1 MTDLGDAPAG
11 NAARS
16 HARGVP
22 RQRHISGSATSG
34 SATSGSA
41 TSGSA
46 TSGSATSGHAPSRSA
61 PSRTGS
67 RARPKAGAGRRARPV
82 GRGRRILR
90 TAAISLS
97 ALVLATAGVGW
108 WFYEHLNGNLH
119 SVPLTDG
126 SGDSAGKE
134 KADAFGRTPINLLV
148 VGSDG
153 RTNASDCQLGG
164 GCSQTGVQSG
174 ANADVEMV
182 MHISADRSN
191 ATVMS
196 IPRDTVT
203 TVPACK
209 DTETGVST
217 NGYTG
222 MVNSALQYGPACQV
236 ATVHRLTG
244 IPIDHFVKLDF
255 SGVVKMSDAVG
266 GVSAC
271 VDKDVYDTYSHLKLA
286 QGTHTLK
293 GVAALEFVRSRHGF
307 GDGSDLGRTYS
318 QHLFLSSMIRKF
330 KSAGTLTDPT
340 AVYRLADAATKALT
354 VDTGL
359 GSISK
364 LIGLAADV
372 DKVPAKRIT
381 FTTMQTAPDPGDSN
395 RLVPAATAQSLFAT
409 IANDQSLTNS
419 SGDKTAAA
427 STTAKATAS
436 ASTVPAAQIAVT
448 VENGT
453 TVTGRASAVATA
465 LLDKG
470 FGSGTTTGNAG
481 GTTSTTTLTYGS
493 GHKAEA
499 QTTAKALGLPSS
511 HLKQS
516 DATGTGLTLVI
527 GTDWTS
533 GTAYP
538 AATPAPA
545 DTKAATSNAHAETA
559 DQSKTCAKVS
569 PYRTV
574 SLNGV
579 AMTPTQAYRAA
590 SGIKDSAP

>member
-1 MTDLGDAPAG
+1 MTDPGDGPAG
-11 NAARS
+11 NATRI

-22 RQRHISGSATSG
+22 RQRHTSG
-34 SATSGSA
+34 SATSGSGA
-41 TSGSA
+41 
-46 TSGSATSGHAPSRSA
+46 SRSA

-67 RARPKAGAGRRARPV
+67 RARPKAGAGGRRARPAR
-82 GRGRRILR
+82 RGGRILR

-97 ALVLATAGVGW
+97 ALVLATSGVGW

-126 SGDSAGKE
+126 TGSDSAGKE
-134 KADAFGRTPINLLV
+134 KPDAFGRTPINLLV
-148 VGSDG
+148 MGSDG
-153 RTNASDCQLGG
+153 RTDASDCKLGG
-164 GCSQTGVQSG
+164 GCSKTGVQSG
-174 ANADVEMV
+174 SNADVEMV

-196 IPRDTVT
+196 IPRDTMT

-209 DTETGVST
+209 DTETGMST
-217 NGYTG
+217 KGYTG
-222 MVNSALQYGPACQV
+222 MVNSALEYGPACQV

-286 QGTHTLK
+286 EGTHTLK

-318 QHLFLSSMIRKF
+318 QHIFLSSMIRKF

-340 AVYRLADAATKALT
+340 AVYHLADAATKALT

-359 GSISK
+359 GSVRK

-409 IANDQSLTNS
+409 IADDRSLTS
-419 SGDKTAAA
+419 ASGEKTAAA
-427 STTAKATAS
+427 SATAKATPTATAS
-436 ASTVPAAQIAVT
+436 AIPAARIALT

-453 TVTGRASAVATA
+453 TVAGRASVVATA
-465 LLDKG
+465 LIDKG
-470 FGSGTTTGNAG
+470 FSSGTTTGNAA
-481 GTTSTTTLTYGS
+481 GTTSRTTLTYGS

-499 QTTAKALGLPSS
+499 QTAAKALGLPSS
-511 HLKQS
+511 HLDQS
-516 DATGTGLTLVI
+516 GAAGTGLTLVI

-538 AATPAPA
+538 ATAPA
-545 DTKAATSNAHAETA
+545 DTKAATVDAHAETA
-559 DQSKTCAKVS
+559 DESKTCAKVS

-574 SLNGV
+574 ELNGV
-579 AMTPTQAYRAA
+579 AMTPSQAYRAA
-590 SGIKDSAP
+590 TGTKDSAP